1 MSKILANEIAN
12 YGDNAPIDL
21 KEGLNIPAGKP
32 IQAAGIAGTS
42 GQVLSSTGTSINWIT
57 PFDGDYT
64 SLSNRPTIP
73 AAQVNA
79 DWNASSGVAVILNKP
94 TVPPLT
100 SLVVNSAGTPSLT
113 FNGANGQFTY
123 TPPDLSNYDTAF
135 GWGDHA
141 QAGYL
146 TAEVDTIQDVVQRSY
161 YDRPWFGGT
170 FSNSWAPGGYPV
182 FNTTTFTNEI
192 YHHGFG
198 DSIHIGSNTAG
209 VRWLDYDVT
218 GDGVQDAGKN
228 PSKIIGYNYYIANET
243 VDSFRGGGS
252 VANGI
257 NSVANVLHHDVQPDA
272 DGNPTTYSI
281 GNDLGTIRLGNRAST
296 ISYLTAEPIAAGDVH
311 TVKLFFQNE
320 PVLQTVPLGVEL
332 PNSGN
337 LITKGQLR
345 YSNIFGTTALLPLAA
360 DHDGMFG
367 TLNDGKAYFSKN
379 IGTTVTVTVGVDTV
393 GGQATGVF
401 YFNGVEKP
409 AAFPIARG
417 SSYTFNQNDSSNATY
432 NNQAH
437 PLMFSTTEDGDLVS
451 GGTHYDPTTTVYM
464 LDGVVKTMA
473 EYTSEFASATVR
485 TVTFTPPM
493 DAPNTLWY
501 WCHFHT
507 GQGNTLALNNNSWT
521 KLQDSNSTLGD
532 LSGVDL
538 STPPTTGQVLK
549 YDGNNWVAGPDNAGS
564 GGTGIAL
571 TDISV
576 TTASAGTAALTYN
589 NVSGVFTY
597 TPPDVSNFLTSFTET
612 DPVYSASP
620 AAGILSS
627 NISNWDTAYGWGNH
641 ASAGY
646 LTSETSHSDV
656 VVDGDFTSSG
666 LMKRGG
672 SSGTYSIVTDNSNN
686 WNTAYGWGDHASAGY
701 LTSYTVTASD
711 LSGISVN
718 ALSDVNT
725 AGVSVNDVLKWTGSA
740 WTAQAE
746 SGGGGGANVTISDT
760 APGGASVGD
769 LWWESDKG
777 RLKIYYQD
785 VDTTQWVDASPPL
798 APALSSN
805 APATASS
812 AGSEGDIRF
821 DSGYVY
827 VCIAT
832 NTWKRAALTTW

>member
-94 TVPPLT
+94 TVPPIT

-141 QAGYL
+141 SAGYVTTSGTQTISGAKTFSTSTIFSENVDFEGNPNGGAALSMQFYKGNGTNSDLDTLKFFNRSGITIGAGEGGGFTMRSWNNNSSYIL
-146 TAEVDTIQDVVQRSY
+146 TSGDSFFID
-161 YDRPWFGGT
+161 GGT
-170 FSNSWAPGGYPV
+170 STAIKIRTQFARNAIVCNSDNGGTGTVELYHSDTGTATKKFETTSAGASVYGQLTVDGLVSNG
-182 FNTTTFTNEI
+182 
-192 YHHGFG
+192 
-198 DSIHIGSNTAG
+198 
-209 VRWLDYDVT
+209 
-218 GDGVQDAGKN
+218 
-228 PSKIIGYNYYIANET
+228 IAN
-243 VDSFRGGGS
+243 
-252 VANGI
+252 
-257 NSVANVLHHDVQPDA
+257 L
-272 DGNPTTYSI
+272 
-281 GNDLGTIRLGNRAST
+281 
-296 ISYLTAEPIAAGDVH
+296 IS
-311 TVKLFFQNE
+311 N
-320 PVLQTVPLGVEL
+320 
-332 PNSGN
+332 N
-337 LITKGQLR
+337 LITQGRL
-345 YSNIFGTTALLPLAA
+345 YYNNFFTGGHTTLPSATVYP
-360 DHDGMFG
+360 GMFVS
-367 TLNDGKAYFSKN
+367 LIDGLDYGQAYFADDVGST
-379 IGTTVTVTVGVDTV
+379 ITVTVGVDTV
-393 GGQATGVF
+393 AGQSTGVF
-401 YFNGVEKP
+401 YFDTVEKP
-409 AAFPIARG
+409 GSYAISRG
-417 SSYTFNQNDSSNATY
+417 SKYIFDQSNSTNATY
-432 NNQAH
+432 GGVHH
-437 PLMFSTTEDGDLVS
+437 PLMFSTTLDGELA
-451 GGTHYDPTTTVYM
+451 GGSHYTTGVTYK
-464 LDGVVKTMA
+464 LDGVIKTMA
-473 EYTSEFASATVR
+473 EYVSGFTAATTR
-485 TVTFTPPM
+485 TVEWIPTPNS
-493 DAPNTLWY
+493 PNTLYY

-507 GQGNTLALNNNSWT
+507 GQGNSFAIDNQSWIKLLDKNSPLGLLA
-521 KLQDSNSTLGD
+521 D
-532 LSGVDL
+532 VDL

-549 YDGNNWVAGPDNAGS
+549 WDGNNWVAGPDNAGS

-646 LTSETSHSDV
+646 LTTETSHADV

-686 WNTAYGWGDHASAGY
+686 WNTAYGWGNHASAGY

-711 LSGISVN
+711 LNSISIT

-725 AGVSVNDVLKWTGSA
+725 AGVSVNDVLKWNGSA
-740 WTAQAE
+740 WTAQADATG
-746 SGGGGGANVTISDT
+746 GGGGGANVTISDT

>member
-94 TVPPLT
+94 TVPPIT

-123 TPPDLSNYDTAF
+123 TPPDLSDMATETWVASQGF
-135 GWGDHA
+135 
-141 QAGYL
+141 L
-146 TAEVDTIQDVVQRSY
+146 TAETDTISTVLDRNALSY
-161 YDRPWFGGT
+161 G
-170 FSNSWAPGGYPV
+170 
-182 FNTTTFTNEI
+182 NTTVYPINKYLYLSSRVRFANDVDFF
-192 YHHGFG
+192 GFG
-198 DSIHIGSNTAG
+198 DGIYVGGKTQGLRWLDRDPADDFDPNLVEGAGSNT
-209 VRWLDYDVT
+209 
-218 GDGVQDAGKN
+218 
-228 PSKIIGYNYYIANET
+228 SKQTFVMHYMRQPITWMGFTEP
-243 VDSFRGGGS
+243 
-252 VANGI
+252 
-257 NSVANVLHHDVQPDA
+257 NVMYMQTKPNA
-272 DGNPTTYSI
+272 DGEATKLSI
-281 GNDLGTIRLGNRAST
+281 GNDTGVIQLGNNAST
-296 ISYLTAEPIAAGDVH
+296 ISYLEASSTQ
-311 TVKLFFQNE
+311 VKLMWQNE

-332 PNSGN
+332 PNSSY
-337 LITKGQLR
+337 LTTKGKL
-345 YSNIFGTTALLPLAA
+345 YYGNIFGTAADLPAAA
-360 DHDGMFG
+360 DHNGMFA
-367 TLNDGKAYFSKN
+367 TLDNNKAYFSKDVGTN
-379 IGTTVTVTVGVDTV
+379 ITVTVGVDTV

-409 AAFPIARG
+409 ASFAVSRG
-417 SSYTFNQNDSSNATY
+417 AKYTFIQNDSSNATY
-432 NNQAH
+432 GGVHH
-437 PLMFSTTEDGDLVS
+437 PLMFSTT
-451 GGTHYDPTTTVYM
+451 
-464 LDGVVKTMA
+464 LDGELAGGSHYMMGVTYKLDNVVKTMA
-473 EYTSEFASATVR
+473 EYVSGFTAATTR
-485 TVTFTPPM
+485 TIEWVPVGA
-493 DAPNTLWY
+493 APNTLYY

-507 GQGNTLALNNNSWT
+507 GQGNSFALNNNAWT
-521 KLQDSNSTLGD
+521 ELLDKNSTLGD
-532 LSGVDL
+532 IDGVDL

-627 NISNWDTAYGWGNH
+627 NISNWDTAYGWGDH

-656 VVDGDFTSSG
+656 VVDGDFTSAG
-666 LMKRGG
+666 LMSRGA

-686 WNTAYGWGDHASAGY
+686 WNTAYGWGNHASAGY

-711 LSGISVN
+711 LNSISVT

-725 AGVSVNDVLKWTGSA
+725 AGASVNDVLKWTGSA

-760 APGGASVGD
+760 APGAPSTGD

-785 VDTTQWVDASPPL
+785 TDSSQWVDASPPL

>member
-32 IQAAGIAGTS
+32 IQAAGLSGTS

-64 SLSNRPTIP
+64 SLTNKPTIP

-79 DWNASSGVAVILNKP
+79 DWNATSGVAVILNKP

-146 TAEVDTIQDVVQRSY
+146 TAEADTHQTVTDRSY
-161 YDRPWFGGT
+161 
-170 FSNSWAPGGYPV
+170 FSNFEGILGQTRTDAVVHSEYPV
-182 FNTTTFTNEI
+182 FFNQVEFRDDVFFIGGTDGI
-192 YHHGFG
+192 YI
-198 DSIHIGSNTAG
+198 SPNSSS
-209 VRWLDYDVT
+209 VQWMDYDT
-218 GDGVQDAGKN
+218 ADQGGGNPDAGAN
-228 PSKIIGYNYYIANET
+228 PSKIVAYNYYVPESPTGWIRNGLQHTESD
-243 VDSFRGGGS
+243 VFHNDINGS
-252 VANGI
+252 KA
-257 NSVANVLHHDVQPDA
+257 
-272 DGNPTTYSI
+272 TTYSI
-281 GNDLGTIRLGNRAST
+281 GNDNGIIRLGNRQST
-296 ISYLTAEPIAAGDVH
+296 ISYLTAEPTDSAGPH

-332 PNSGN
+332 PNSSY
-337 LITKGQLR
+337 LTTKGKI
-345 YSNIFGTTALLPLAA
+345 YYGNIFGTAADLPAAA
-360 DHDGMFG
+360 DHNGMFA
-367 TLNDGKAYFSKN
+367 TLDNNKAYFSKDVGTN
-379 IGTTVTVTVGVDTV
+379 ITVTVGVDTV
-393 GGQATGVF
+393 GGQSTGVF

-409 AAFPIARG
+409 ASFAVSRG
-417 SSYTFNQNDSSNATY
+417 AKYTFIQNDSSNATY
-432 NNQAH
+432 GGVHH
-437 PLMFSTTEDGDLVS
+437 PLMFSTT
-451 GGTHYDPTTTVYM
+451 
-464 LDGVVKTMA
+464 LDGELAGGSHYMMGVTYKLDNVVKTMA
-473 EYTSEFASATVR
+473 EYVSGFTAATTR
-485 TVTFTPPM
+485 TIEWVPVGA
-493 DAPNTLWY
+493 APNTLYY

-507 GQGNTLALNNNSWT
+507 GQGNSFALNNNAWT
-521 KLQDSNSTLGD
+521 ELLDKNSTLGD
-532 LSGVDL
+532 IDGVDL

-576 TTASAGTAALTYN
+576 TTATAGTAALTYN

-646 LTSETSHSDV
+646 LTSETSHADV
-656 VVDGDFTSSG
+656 VVDGDFTSAG
-666 LMKRGG
+666 LMSRGA

-686 WNTAYGWGDHASAGY
+686 WNTAYGWGNHASAGY

-711 LSGISVN
+711 LNGISVN

-725 AGVSVNDVLKWTGSA
+725 SGVSVNDVLKWNGSA
-740 WTAQAE
+740 WTAQADATG
-746 SGGGGGANVTISDT
+746 GGGGGANVTISDT

-805 APATASS
+805 APSTASS
-812 AGSEGDIRF
+812 AGSAGDIRY

>member
-32 IQAAGIAGTS
+32 IQAAGISGTS

-64 SLSNRPTIP
+64 SLTNRPTIP

-113 FNGANGQFTY
+113 FNGGNGQFTY

-146 TAEVDTIQDVVQRSY
+146 TTETSTFEEILTRSLTTLTGFGQNNGTPLGGQIAKSGNNSVLFQSTVNFENDIKLNLTGDKVKFGWFSGAIEWVSGDLSAFETNWADTHFQVEFWDAVRSTNATHALQGALY
-161 YDRPWFGGT
+161 FK
-170 FSNSWAPGGYPV
+170 SPGGYP
-182 FNTTTFTNEI
+182 I
-192 YHHGFG
+192 
-198 DSIHIGSNTAG
+198 
-209 VRWLDYDVT
+209 
-218 GDGVQDAGKN
+218 
-228 PSKIIGYNYYIANET
+228 
-243 VDSFRGGGS
+243 
-252 VANGI
+252 
-257 NSVANVLHHDVQPDA
+257 
-272 DGNPTTYSI
+272 SI
-281 GNDLGTIRLGNRAST
+281 GNDSSQIQLGSNNGAIK
-296 ISYLTAEPIAAGDVH
+296 YLSAEPTDAAGPY

-320 PVLQTVPLGVEL
+320 PVLQTIPLGVEL

-597 TPPDVSNFLTSFTET
+597 TPPDVSSFLTSFTET
-612 DPVYSASP
+612 DPVFTASA
-620 AAGILSS
+620 AAGIQSS

>member
-12 YGDNAPIDL
+12 YGDDAPIDL

-94 TVPPLT
+94 TVPPIT

-113 FNGANGQFTY
+113 FNGGNGQFTY

-141 QAGYL
+141 QAGYV
-146 TAEVDTIQDVVQRSY
+146 TTSGTQTIS
-161 YDRPWFGGT
+161 GAKT
-170 FSNSWAPGGYPV
+170 FSAS
-182 FNTTTFTNEI
+182 TTFSDSVDFEGNPNAGAALSMQFYKGNGTNSDLDTLKFFNKSGITIGAGEGGGFTMRSWDSSSSYI
-192 YHHGFG
+192 LSYGDNFFIDGGQSTAIKIRTQFARNAIVCNSDYNGGSGTVELYHSASG
-198 DSIHIGSNTAG
+198 TA
-209 VRWLDYDVT
+209 T
-218 GDGVQDAGKN
+218 KKFETTSAGA
-228 PSKIIGYNYYIANET
+228 SVSGQLT
-243 VDSFRGGGS
+243 VDGLVS
-252 VANGI
+252 NGI
-257 NSVANVLHHDVQPDA
+257 VNL
-272 DGNPTTYSI
+272 
-281 GNDLGTIRLGNRAST
+281 
-296 ISYLTAEPIAAGDVH
+296 IS
-311 TVKLFFQNE
+311 N
-320 PVLQTVPLGVEL
+320 
-332 PNSGN
+332 N
-337 LITKGQLR
+337 LITQGRL
-345 YSNIFGTTALLPLAA
+345 YYNNFFSGGHTTLPSANA
-360 DHDGMFG
+360 YPGMFVS
-367 TLNDGKAYFSKN
+367 LIDGLDYGQAYFADDMGST
-379 IGTTVTVTVGVDTV
+379 ITVTVGVDTV
-393 GGQATGVF
+393 AGQSTGVF
-401 YFNGVEKP
+401 YFDGVEKP
-409 AAFPIARG
+409 GSYAVSRG
-417 SSYTFNQNDSSNATY
+417 SKYTFDQSNSTNATY
-432 NNQAH
+432 GGVHH
-437 PLMFSTTEDGDLVS
+437 PLMFSTTLDGELA
-451 GGTHYDPTTTVYM
+451 GGSHYMMGVTYK
-464 LDGVVKTMA
+464 LDGVTKTMA
-473 EYTSEFASATVR
+473 EYVSGFTAATTRIVEWIP
-485 TVTFTPPM
+485 TPNS
-493 DAPNTLWY
+493 PNTLYY

-507 GQGNTLALNNNSWT
+507 GQGNSFAIDNQSWIKLLDKNSPLGLLA
-521 KLQDSNSTLGD
+521 D
-532 LSGVDL
+532 VDL
-538 STPPTTGQVLK
+538 STPPSTGQVLK
-549 YDGNNWVAGPDNAGS
+549 WDGNNWVAGPDNAGS

-597 TPPDVSNFLTSFTET
+597 TPPDVSSFLTSFTET

-646 LTSETSHSDV
+646 LTTETSHADV
-656 VVDGDFTSSG
+656 VVDGDFTSAG
-666 LMKRGG
+666 LMSRGA

-686 WNTAYGWGDHASAGY
+686 WNTAYGWGNHASAGY

-711 LSGISVN
+711 LSGISVG
-718 ALSDVNT
+718 ALADVNMSG
-725 AGVSVNDVLKWTGSA
+725 ASVNDVLKWTGSA
-740 WTAQAE
+740 WTPQADAT
-746 SGGGGGANVTISDT
+746 GGGGGANVTISDT

>member
-32 IQAAGIAGTS
+32 IQASGLSGTS
-42 GQVLSSTGTSINWIT
+42 GQVLSSTGTSISWIT
-57 PFDGDYT
+57 PFDGNYT
-64 SLSNRPTIP
+64 SLTNKPTIP

-113 FNGANGQFTY
+113 FNGGNGQFTY

-146 TAEVDTIQDVVQRSY
+146 TTETSTFTQVLTRSSTTVTGFGS
-161 YDRPWFGGT
+161 FGGT
-170 FSNSWAPGGYPV
+170 AWSANASPTGSNNVLFNNMALFENDVYLNLTGDKVKWGWLSGSMAWCGEGGTFETDWSDEKFELIHWDCDRPTGGNYNIQGALYLKSPGGYP
-182 FNTTTFTNEI
+182 I
-192 YHHGFG
+192 
-198 DSIHIGSNTAG
+198 
-209 VRWLDYDVT
+209 
-218 GDGVQDAGKN
+218 
-228 PSKIIGYNYYIANET
+228 
-243 VDSFRGGGS
+243 
-252 VANGI
+252 
-257 NSVANVLHHDVQPDA
+257 
-272 DGNPTTYSI
+272 SI
-281 GNDLGTIRLGNRAST
+281 GNDSSQIQLGSNNGAIK
-296 ISYLTAEPIAAGDVH
+296 YLSAEPTDAAGPY

-320 PVLQTVPLGVEL
+320 PVLQTIPLGVEL

-379 IGTTVTVTVGVDTV
+379 IGTTITVTVGVDTV

-576 TTASAGTAALTYN
+576 TTATAGTAALSYN

-597 TPPDVSNFLTSFTET
+597 TPPDVSSFLTSFTET

-656 VVDGDFTSSG
+656 VVDGDFTSAG
-666 LMKRGG
+666 LMSRGA
-672 SSGTYSIVTDNSNN
+672 SSGTYSIITDNSNN
-686 WNTAYGWGDHASAGY
+686 WNTAYGWGNHASAGY

-711 LSGISVN
+711 LNTISIT

-725 AGVSVNDVLKWTGSA
+725 AGASVNDVLKWTGSA

-746 SGGGGGANVTISDT
+746 SGGGGGGANVTISDT

>member
-113 FNGANGQFTY
+113 FNGGNGQFTY

-146 TAEVDTIQDVVQRSY
+146 TTETSTFEEILTRSLTTLTGFGQNNGTPLGGQIAKSGNNSVLFQSTVNFENDIKLNLTGDKVKFGWFSGAIEWVSGDLSAFETNWADTQFQVEYWDAVRSTNATHALQGALY
-161 YDRPWFGGT
+161 FK
-170 FSNSWAPGGYPV
+170 SPGGYP
-182 FNTTTFTNEI
+182 I
-192 YHHGFG
+192 
-198 DSIHIGSNTAG
+198 
-209 VRWLDYDVT
+209 
-218 GDGVQDAGKN
+218 
-228 PSKIIGYNYYIANET
+228 
-243 VDSFRGGGS
+243 
-252 VANGI
+252 
-257 NSVANVLHHDVQPDA
+257 
-272 DGNPTTYSI
+272 SI
-281 GNDLGTIRLGNRAST
+281 GNDSSQIQLGSNNGAIK
-296 ISYLTAEPIAAGDVH
+296 YLSAEPTDAAGPY

-320 PVLQTVPLGVEL
+320 PVLQTIPLGVEL

-521 KLQDSNSTLGD
+521 KLLDKNSTLGD
-532 LSGVDL
+532 IDGVDL

>member
-32 IQAAGIAGTS
+32 IQAAGLSGTS

-64 SLSNRPTIP
+64 SLTNRPTIP

-100 SLVVNSAGTPSLT
+100 SLVVNSAGTPSLS
-113 FNGANGQFTY
+113 FNGGNGQFTY

-141 QAGYL
+141 SAGYVTTSGTQTISGAKTFSGSTTFSENVDFEGNPNGGAALSMQFYKGNGTNSDLDTLKFFNRSGITIGAGETGGFTMRSWNSNSSYILTSGDSFFIDGGTSTAIKIRTQFARNAIVCNSDNGGTGTVELYHSASGTATKKFETTSAGASVYGQL
-146 TAEVDTIQDVVQRSY
+146 TADGIT
-161 YDRPWFGGT
+161 
-170 FSNSWAPGGYPV
+170 SNGDLDLGS
-182 FNTTTFTNEI
+182 NDLTTTGKL
-192 YHHGFG
+192 YY
-198 DSIHIGSNTAG
+198 SNNFAA
-209 VRWLDYDVT
+209 T
-218 GDGVQDAGKN
+218 GDLPNA
-228 PSKIIGYNYYIANET
+228 
-243 VDSFRGGGS
+243 
-252 VANGI
+252 
-257 NSVANVLHHDVQPDA
+257 
-272 DGNPTTYSI
+272 TTYHGMFAHVHAEGHGYFAHGGAWLQLLDEGSSI
-281 GNDLGTIRLGNRAST
+281 GDLA
-296 ISYLTAEPIAAGDVH
+296 
-311 TVKLFFQNE
+311 
-320 PVLQTVPLGVEL
+320 
-332 PNSGN
+332 
-337 LITKGQLR
+337 
-345 YSNIFGTTALLPLAA
+345 
-360 DHDGMFG
+360 
-367 TLNDGKAYFSKN
+367 
-379 IGTTVTVTVGVDTV
+379 
-393 GGQATGVF
+393 
-401 YFNGVEKP
+401 
-409 AAFPIARG
+409 
-417 SSYTFNQNDSSNATY
+417 
-432 NNQAH
+432 
-437 PLMFSTTEDGDLVS
+437 
-451 GGTHYDPTTTVYM
+451 
-464 LDGVVKTMA
+464 
-473 EYTSEFASATVR
+473 
-485 TVTFTPPM
+485 
-493 DAPNTLWY
+493 
-501 WCHFHT
+501 
-507 GQGNTLALNNNSWT
+507 
-521 KLQDSNSTLGD
+521 
-532 LSGVDL
+532 GVDL
-538 STPPTTGQVLK
+538 STPPSTGQVLK

-576 TTASAGTAALTYN
+576 TSATAGTASLSYN

-656 VVDGDFTSSG
+656 VVDGDFASTG
-666 LMKRGG
+666 LMKRGA
-672 SSGTYSIVTDNSNN
+672 SSGTYSTITDNSNN
-686 WNTAYGWGDHASAGY
+686 WNTSYGWGNHASAGY
-701 LTSYTVTASD
+701 LTSYTVTGSD
-711 LSGISVN
+711 LNNLGVGNLADVTTSG
-718 ALSDVNT
+718 A
-725 AGVSVNDVLKWTGSA
+725 SVNDVLKWNGSNWA
-740 WTAQAE
+740 PAADAT
-746 SGGGGGANVTISDT
+746 GGGGGANVTISDT
-760 APGGASVGD
+760 APGGASTGD

-785 VDTTQWVDASPPL
+785 TDTTQWVDASPPL

>member
-32 IQAAGIAGTS
+32 IQAAGVAGTS

-64 SLSNRPTIP
+64 SLTSKPTIP

-113 FNGANGQFTY
+113 FNGGNGQFTY

-146 TAEVDTIQDVVQRSY
+146 TTETDN
-161 YDRPWFGGT
+161 
-170 FSNSWAPGGYPV
+170 FS
-182 FNTTTFTNEI
+182 
-192 YHHGFG
+192 
-198 DSIHIGSNTAG
+198 
-209 VRWLDYDVT
+209 DVT
-218 GDGVQDAGKN
+218 GRN
-228 PSKIIGYNYYIANET
+228 KIAIT
-243 VDSFRGGGS
+243 LGGGYS
-252 VANGI
+252 TQQVSTTSNHVLFGGLVIWENDLMNNGTGDRMLFGHLAGAVTWVGE
-257 NSVANVLHHDVQPDA
+257 NGTGSTVWNDRKFELHHYDSVRSTSA
-272 DGNPTTYSI
+272 GTYDLQGALYFKSLAGYPISI
-281 GNDLGTIRLGNRAST
+281 GNDSGTIQLGNNSGSIKYLEASST
-296 ISYLTAEPIAAGDVH
+296 DT
-311 TVKLFFQNE
+311 KLFHSNE

-337 LITKGQLR
+337 LTTKGQLR

-432 NNQAH
+432 NAQAH

-473 EYTSEFASATVR
+473 EYTNEFASATVR

-507 GQGNTLALNNNSWT
+507 GQGNTLSLNNNSWT

-576 TTASAGTAALTYN
+576 TTATAGTAALTYN

-656 VVDGDFTSSG
+656 VVDGDFTSAG
-666 LMKRGG
+666 LMKRDA
-672 SSGTYSIVTDNSNN
+672 SSGQYTIITDNSNN
-686 WNTAYGWGDHASAGY
+686 WNTAYGWGNHASAGY

-711 LSGISVN
+711 LNSISVT

-725 AGVSVNDVLKWTGSA
+725 AGASVNDVLKWTGSA

-760 APGGASVGD
+760 APGGPSTGD

-785 VDTTQWVDASPPL
+785 TDSSQWVDASPPL

>member
-32 IQAAGIAGTS
+32 IQAAGVAGTS

-64 SLSNRPTIP
+64 SLTSKPTIP
-73 AAQVNA
+73 AAQVNS

-113 FNGANGQFTY
+113 FNGGNGQFTY

-141 QAGYL
+141 SAGYL
-146 TAEVDTIQDVVQRSY
+146 TAEVDNFSDVTGRDKTGYFLGPSYGNIQQVSLTTNHLVLGGLGIFTNDMFWDNTGDNTMFSY
-161 YDRPWFGGT
+161 RCGAFRWCGSNVPNDGETDWSDT
-170 FSNSWAPGGYPV
+170 QFSLYHLNHTQSTNAAYSLQGALYLKGQGGYP
-182 FNTTTFTNEI
+182 I
-192 YHHGFG
+192 
-198 DSIHIGSNTAG
+198 
-209 VRWLDYDVT
+209 
-218 GDGVQDAGKN
+218 
-228 PSKIIGYNYYIANET
+228 
-243 VDSFRGGGS
+243 
-252 VANGI
+252 
-257 NSVANVLHHDVQPDA
+257 
-272 DGNPTTYSI
+272 SI
-281 GNDLGTIRLGNRAST
+281 GNDSSTIQLGNNSGS
-296 ISYLTAEPIAAGDVH
+296 IKYLSAEPTDAAGPY

-332 PNSGN
+332 PNSSN
-337 LITKGQLR
+337 LTTKGQLR

-432 NNQAH
+432 NGQAH

-521 KLQDSNSTLGD
+521 KLLDKNSTLGD
-532 LSGVDL
+532 LDGVDL

-576 TTASAGTAALTYN
+576 TTATAGTAALSYN

-597 TPPDVSNFLTSFTET
+597 TPPDVSSFLTSFTET

-656 VVDGDFTSSG
+656 VVDGDFTSAG
-666 LMKRGG
+666 LMKRDA
-672 SSGTYSIVTDNSNN
+672 SSGQYTIITDNSNN
-686 WNTAYGWGDHASAGY
+686 WNTAYGWGNHASAGY

-711 LSGISVN
+711 LNTISIT

-725 AGVSVNDVLKWTGSA
+725 AGASVNDVLKWTGSA

-746 SGGGGGANVTISDT
+746 SGGGSGANVTISDT
-760 APGGASVGD
+760 APGGASTGD

-785 VDTTQWVDASPPL
+785 TDTTQWVDASPPL

-812 AGSEGDIRF
+812 TGSEGDIRY

-827 VCIAT
+827 ICIAT

>member
-1 MSKILANEIAN
+1 MCIRDSHNDINGSK
-12 YGDNAPIDL
+12 
-21 KEGLNIPAGKP
+21 
-32 IQAAGIAGTS
+32 T
-42 GQVLSSTGTSINWIT
+42 
-57 PFDGDYT
+57 
-64 SLSNRPTIP
+64 
-73 AAQVNA
+73 
-79 DWNASSGVAVILNKP
+79 
-94 TVPPLT
+94 
-100 SLVVNSAGTPSLT
+100 
-113 FNGANGQFTY
+113 
-123 TPPDLSNYDTAF
+123 
-135 GWGDHA
+135 
-141 QAGYL
+141 
-146 TAEVDTIQDVVQRSY
+146 
-161 YDRPWFGGT
+161 
-170 FSNSWAPGGYPV
+170 
-182 FNTTTFTNEI
+182 
-192 YHHGFG
+192 
-198 DSIHIGSNTAG
+198 
-209 VRWLDYDVT
+209 
-218 GDGVQDAGKN
+218 
-228 PSKIIGYNYYIANET
+228 
-243 VDSFRGGGS
+243 
-252 VANGI
+252 
-257 NSVANVLHHDVQPDA
+257 
-272 DGNPTTYSI
+272 TTYSI
-281 GNDLGTIRLGNRAST
+281 GNDNGIIRLGNRQST
-296 ISYLTAEPIAAGDVH
+296 ISYLTAEPTDAAGPH

-332 PNSGN
+332 PNSSY
-337 LITKGQLR
+337 LTTKGKI
-345 YSNIFGTTALLPLAA
+345 YYGNIFGTAADLPAAA
-360 DHDGMFG
+360 DHNGMFA
-367 TLNDGKAYFSKN
+367 TLDNNKAYFSKDVGST
-379 IGTTVTVTVGVDTV
+379 ITVTVGVDTV

-409 AAFPIARG
+409 ASFAVSRG
-417 SSYTFNQNDSSNATY
+417 AKYVFDQSDATNATY
-432 NNQAH
+432 ASVHH
-437 PLMFSTTEDGDLVS
+437 PLMFSTTLDGELA
-451 GGTHYDPTTTVYM
+451 GGTHYSAGVTYK
-464 LDGVVKTMA
+464 LDGVTKTMA
-473 EYTSEFASATVR
+473 EYVSGFTAATYRMVEW
-485 TVTFTPPM
+485 VPVGA
-493 DAPNTLWY
+493 APNTLYY

-507 GQGNTLALNNNSWT
+507 GQGNSFALNNNAWT
-521 KLQDSNSTLGD
+521 ELLDKNSTLGD
-532 LSGVDL
+532 IDGVDL

-576 TTASAGTAALTYN
+576 TTATAGSAALTYN

-627 NISNWDTAYGWGNH
+627 NISNWDTAYGWGDH

-646 LTSETSHSDV
+646 LTSETSHADV
-656 VVDGDFTSSG
+656 VVDGDFTSAG
-666 LMKRGG
+666 LMSRGA

-686 WNTAYGWGDHASAGY
+686 WNTAYGWGNHASAGY

-711 LSGISVN
+711 LNGISVN

-725 AGVSVNDVLKWTGSA
+725 AGVSVNDVLKWNGSS
-740 WTAQAE
+740 WTAQADATG
-746 SGGGGGANVTISDT
+746 GGGGGANVTISDT

-812 AGSEGDIRF
+812 TGTEGDIRF

>member
-1 MSKILANEIAN
+1 
-12 YGDNAPIDL
+12 
-21 KEGLNIPAGKP
+21 
-32 IQAAGIAGTS
+32 
-42 GQVLSSTGTSINWIT
+42 
-57 PFDGDYT
+57 
-64 SLSNRPTIP
+64 
-73 AAQVNA
+73 
-79 DWNASSGVAVILNKP
+79 
-94 TVPPLT
+94 
-100 SLVVNSAGTPSLT
+100 
-113 FNGANGQFTY
+113 
-123 TPPDLSNYDTAF
+123 
-135 GWGDHA
+135 
-141 QAGYL
+141 
-146 TAEVDTIQDVVQRSY
+146 
-161 YDRPWFGGT
+161 
-170 FSNSWAPGGYPV
+170 
-182 FNTTTFTNEI
+182 
-192 YHHGFG
+192 
-198 DSIHIGSNTAG
+198 
-209 VRWLDYDVT
+209 
-218 GDGVQDAGKN
+218 
-228 PSKIIGYNYYIANET
+228 
-243 VDSFRGGGS
+243 
-252 VANGI
+252 
-257 NSVANVLHHDVQPDA
+257 
-272 DGNPTTYSI
+272 
-281 GNDLGTIRLGNRAST
+281 
-296 ISYLTAEPIAAGDVH
+296 
-311 TVKLFFQNE
+311 
-320 PVLQTVPLGVEL
+320 
-332 PNSGN
+332 
-337 LITKGQLR
+337 
-345 YSNIFGTTALLPLAA
+345 
-360 DHDGMFG
+360 
-367 TLNDGKAYFSKN
+367 
-379 IGTTVTVTVGVDTV
+379 
-393 GGQATGVF
+393 
-401 YFNGVEKP
+401 
-409 AAFPIARG
+409 
-417 SSYTFNQNDSSNATY
+417 
-432 NNQAH
+432 
-437 PLMFSTTEDGDLVS
+437 
-451 GGTHYDPTTTVYM
+451 
-464 LDGVVKTMA
+464 
-473 EYTSEFASATVR
+473 
-485 TVTFTPPM
+485 M

-521 KLQDSNSTLGD
+521 KLLDKNSTLGD
-532 LSGVDL
+532 IDGVDL

-576 TTASAGTAALTYN
+576 TTATAGSAALTYN

-646 LTSETSHSDV
+646 LTTETSHADV

>member
-100 SLVVNSAGTPSLT
+100 SLVVNSAGTPSLS

-123 TPPDLSNYDTAF
+123 TPPDLSDMATETWVASQGF
-135 GWGDHA
+135 
-141 QAGYL
+141 L
-146 TAEVDTIQDVVQRSY
+146 TAETDTISTVLDRNALSY
-161 YDRPWFGGT
+161 G
-170 FSNSWAPGGYPV
+170 
-182 FNTTTFTNEI
+182 NTTVYPINKYLYLSSRVRFANDVDFF
-192 YHHGFG
+192 GFG
-198 DSIHIGSNTAG
+198 DGIYVGGKTQGLRWLDRDPADDFDPNLVEGAGSNT
-209 VRWLDYDVT
+209 
-218 GDGVQDAGKN
+218 
-228 PSKIIGYNYYIANET
+228 SKQTFVMHYMRQPITWMGFTEP
-243 VDSFRGGGS
+243 
-252 VANGI
+252 
-257 NSVANVLHHDVQPDA
+257 NVMYMQTKPNA
-272 DGNPTTYSI
+272 DGEATKLSI
-281 GNDLGTIRLGNRAST
+281 GNDTGVIQLGNNAST
-296 ISYLTAEPIAAGDVH
+296 ISYLEASSTQ
-311 TVKLFFQNE
+311 VKLMWQNE

-332 PNSGN
+332 PNSSY
-337 LITKGQLR
+337 LTTKGKL
-345 YSNIFGTTALLPLAA
+345 YYGNIFGTAADLPAAA
-360 DHDGMFG
+360 DHNGMFA
-367 TLNDGKAYFSKN
+367 TLDNNKAYFSKDVGTN
-379 IGTTVTVTVGVDTV
+379 ITVTVGVDTV

-409 AAFPIARG
+409 ASFAVSRG
-417 SSYTFNQNDSSNATY
+417 AKYTFIQNDSSNATY
-432 NNQAH
+432 GGVHH
-437 PLMFSTTEDGDLVS
+437 PLMFSTT
-451 GGTHYDPTTTVYM
+451 
-464 LDGVVKTMA
+464 LDGELAGGSHYMMGVTYKLDNVVKTMA
-473 EYTSEFASATVR
+473 EYVSGFTAATTR
-485 TVTFTPPM
+485 TIEWVPVGA
-493 DAPNTLWY
+493 APNTLYY

-507 GQGNTLALNNNSWT
+507 GQGNSFALNNNAWT
-521 KLQDSNSTLGD
+521 ELLDKNSTLGD
-532 LSGVDL
+532 IDGVDL

-656 VVDGDFTSSG
+656 VVDGDFTSAG
-666 LMKRGG
+666 LMSRGA

-686 WNTAYGWGDHASAGY
+686 WNTAYGWGNHASAGY

-711 LSGISVN
+711 LNSISVT

-725 AGVSVNDVLKWTGSA
+725 AGASVNDVLKWTGSA

-760 APGGASVGD
+760 APGAPSTGD

-785 VDTTQWVDASPPL
+785 TDSSQWVDASPPL

>member
-32 IQAAGIAGTS
+32 IQAAGLSGTS

-64 SLSNRPTIP
+64 SLTNRPTIP

-79 DWNASSGVAVILNKP
+79 DWNATSGVAVILNKP

-146 TAEVDTIQDVVQRSY
+146 TAEADTHQTVTDRSY
-161 YDRPWFGGT
+161 ASNFEGLTGGT
-170 FSNSWAPGGYPV
+170 RTDAVIHAEYPV
-182 FNTTTFTNEI
+182 FFNQVEFRDDVYFIGGTDGI
-192 YHHGFG
+192 YI
-198 DSIHIGSNTAG
+198 SPNSSS
-209 VRWLDYDVT
+209 VQWMDYDT
-218 GDGVQDAGKN
+218 ADQGGGNPDAGAN
-228 PSKIIGYNYYIANET
+228 PNKIVAYNYYIPESPT
-243 VDSFRGGGS
+243 GWIR
-252 VANGI
+252 NGI
-257 NSVANVLHHDVQPDA
+257 QHTESDVFHNDINGSKA
-272 DGNPTTYSI
+272 TTYSI
-281 GNDLGTIRLGNRAST
+281 GNDNGIIRLGNRQST
-296 ISYLTAEPIAAGDVH
+296 ISYLTAEPTDAAGPH

-332 PNSGN
+332 PNSSY
-337 LITKGQLR
+337 LTTKGKI
-345 YSNIFGTTALLPLAA
+345 YYGNAFGTTALLPLAA

-379 IGTTVTVTVGVDTV
+379 VGTTITVTVGVDTV

-437 PLMFSTTEDGDLVS
+437 PLMFSLTEDGDLVA
-451 GGTHYDPTTTVYM
+451 GGAHYDPTTTVYR

-473 EYTSEFASATVR
+473 EYTAQFASATVR
-485 TVTFTPPM
+485 TITFTPPM

-549 YDGNNWVAGPDNAGS
+549 FDGNNWVAGPDNAGS

-646 LTSETSHSDV
+646 LTSETSHADV
-656 VVDGDFTSSG
+656 VVDGDFTSAG
-666 LMKRGG
+666 LMSRGG
-672 SSGTYSIVTDNSNN
+672 TSGTYSIVTDNSNN
-686 WNTAYGWGDHASAGY
+686 WNTAYGWGNHASAGY

-711 LSGISVN
+711 LNSISIT

-725 AGVSVNDVLKWTGSA
+725 AGASVNDVLKWNGSA
-740 WTAQAE
+740 WTAQADATG
-746 SGGGGGANVTISDT
+746 GGGGGANVTISDT

>member
-94 TVPPLT
+94 TVPPIT

-113 FNGANGQFTY
+113 FNGGNGQFTY
-123 TPPDLSNYDTAF
+123 TPPDLSDMATETWVASQGF
-135 GWGDHA
+135 
-141 QAGYL
+141 L
-146 TAEVDTIQDVVQRSY
+146 TAETDTISTVLDRNALSY
-161 YDRPWFGGT
+161 G
-170 FSNSWAPGGYPV
+170 
-182 FNTTTFTNEI
+182 NTTVYPINKYLYLSSRVRFANDVDFF
-192 YHHGFG
+192 GFG
-198 DSIHIGSNTAG
+198 DGIYVGGKTQGLRWLDRDPADDFDPNLVEGAGSNT
-209 VRWLDYDVT
+209 
-218 GDGVQDAGKN
+218 
-228 PSKIIGYNYYIANET
+228 SKQTFVMHYMRQPITWMGFTEP
-243 VDSFRGGGS
+243 
-252 VANGI
+252 
-257 NSVANVLHHDVQPDA
+257 NVMYMQTKPNA
-272 DGNPTTYSI
+272 DGEATKLSI
-281 GNDLGTIRLGNRAST
+281 GNDTGVIQLGNNAST
-296 ISYLTAEPIAAGDVH
+296 ISYLEASSTQ
-311 TVKLFFQNE
+311 VKLMWQNE

-332 PNSGN
+332 PNSSY
-337 LITKGQLR
+337 LTTKGKL
-345 YSNIFGTTALLPLAA
+345 YYGNIFGTAADLPAAA
-360 DHDGMFG
+360 DHNGMFA
-367 TLNDGKAYFSKN
+367 TLDNNKAYFSKDVGTN
-379 IGTTVTVTVGVDTV
+379 ITVTVGVDTV

-409 AAFPIARG
+409 ASFAVSRG
-417 SSYTFNQNDSSNATY
+417 AKYTFIQNDSSNATY
-432 NNQAH
+432 GGVHH
-437 PLMFSTTEDGDLVS
+437 PLMFSTT
-451 GGTHYDPTTTVYM
+451 
-464 LDGVVKTMA
+464 LDGELAGGSHYMMGVTYKLDNVVKTMA
-473 EYTSEFASATVR
+473 EYVSGFTAATTR
-485 TVTFTPPM
+485 TIEWVPVGA
-493 DAPNTLWY
+493 APNTLYY

-507 GQGNTLALNNNSWT
+507 GQGNSFALNNNAWT
-521 KLQDSNSTLGD
+521 ELLDKNSTLGD
-532 LSGVDL
+532 IDGVDL

-576 TTASAGTAALTYN
+576 TTATAGSAALTYN

-656 VVDGDFTSSG
+656 VVDGDFTSAG
-666 LMKRGG
+666 LMSRGG

-718 ALSDVNT
+718 ALLDINT
-725 AGVSVNDVLKWTGSA
+725 AGVSVNDVLKWNGSA
-740 WTAQAE
+740 WTAQADATG
-746 SGGGGGANVTISDT
+746 GGGGGANVTISDT

>member
-94 TVPPLT
+94 TVPPIT

-113 FNGANGQFTY
+113 FNGGNGQFTY
-123 TPPDLSNYDTAF
+123 TPPDLSDMATETWVASQGF
-135 GWGDHA
+135 
-141 QAGYL
+141 L
-146 TAEVDTIQDVVQRSY
+146 TAETDTISTVLDRNALSY
-161 YDRPWFGGT
+161 G
-170 FSNSWAPGGYPV
+170 
-182 FNTTTFTNEI
+182 NTTVYPINKYLYLSSRVRFANDVDFF
-192 YHHGFG
+192 GFG
-198 DSIHIGSNTAG
+198 DGIYVGGKTQGLRWLDRDPADDFDPNLVEGAGSNT
-209 VRWLDYDVT
+209 
-218 GDGVQDAGKN
+218 
-228 PSKIIGYNYYIANET
+228 SKQTFVMHYMRQPITWMGFTEP
-243 VDSFRGGGS
+243 
-252 VANGI
+252 
-257 NSVANVLHHDVQPDA
+257 NVMYMQTKPNA
-272 DGNPTTYSI
+272 DGEATKLSI
-281 GNDLGTIRLGNRAST
+281 GNDTGVIQLGNNAST
-296 ISYLTAEPIAAGDVH
+296 ISYLEASSTQ
-311 TVKLFFQNE
+311 VKLMWQNE

-332 PNSGN
+332 PNSSY
-337 LITKGQLR
+337 LTTKGKL
-345 YSNIFGTTALLPLAA
+345 YYGNIFGTAADLPAAA
-360 DHDGMFG
+360 DHNGMFA
-367 TLNDGKAYFSKN
+367 TLDNNKAYFSKDVGTN
-379 IGTTVTVTVGVDTV
+379 ITVTVGVDTV

-409 AAFPIARG
+409 ASFAVSRG
-417 SSYTFNQNDSSNATY
+417 AKYTFIQNDSSNATY
-432 NNQAH
+432 GGVHH
-437 PLMFSTTEDGDLVS
+437 PLMFSTT
-451 GGTHYDPTTTVYM
+451 
-464 LDGVVKTMA
+464 LDGELAGGSHYMMGVTYKLDNVVKTMA
-473 EYTSEFASATVR
+473 EYVSGFTAATTR
-485 TVTFTPPM
+485 TIEWVPVGA
-493 DAPNTLWY
+493 APNTLYY

-507 GQGNTLALNNNSWT
+507 GQGNSFALNNNAWT
-521 KLQDSNSTLGD
+521 ELLDKNSTLGD
-532 LSGVDL
+532 IDGVDL

-576 TTASAGTAALTYN
+576 TTATAGSAALTYN

-656 VVDGDFTSSG
+656 VVDGDFTSAG
-666 LMKRGG
+666 LMSRGA

-686 WNTAYGWGDHASAGY
+686 WNTAYGWGNHASAGY

-711 LSGISVN
+711 LNSISVT

-725 AGVSVNDVLKWTGSA
+725 AGASVNDVLKWTGSA

-760 APGGASVGD
+760 APGAPSTGD

-785 VDTTQWVDASPPL
+785 TDSSQWVDASPPL

>member
-12 YGDNAPIDL
+12 YGDDAPIDL

-64 SLSNRPTIP
+64 SLTNRPTIP

-79 DWNASSGVAVILNKP
+79 DWNATSGVAVILNKP

-123 TPPDLSNYDTAF
+123 TPPDLSDMATETWVASQGF
-135 GWGDHA
+135 
-141 QAGYL
+141 L
-146 TAEVDTIQDVVQRSY
+146 TAETDTISTVLDRTALSYGNGTVYPINKYLYLSSRVRFANDV
-161 YDRPWFGGT
+161 DF
-170 FSNSWAPGGYPV
+170 F
-182 FNTTTFTNEI
+182 
-192 YHHGFG
+192 GFG
-198 DSIHIGSNTAG
+198 DGIYVGGKTQGLRWLDRDPADDFDPNLVEGAGSNT
-209 VRWLDYDVT
+209 
-218 GDGVQDAGKN
+218 
-228 PSKIIGYNYYIANET
+228 SKQTFVMHYMRQPITWMGFTEP
-243 VDSFRGGGS
+243 
-252 VANGI
+252 
-257 NSVANVLHHDVQPDA
+257 NVMYMQTKPNA
-272 DGNPTTYSI
+272 DGEATKLSI
-281 GNDLGTIRLGNRAST
+281 GNDTGVIQLGNNAST
-296 ISYLTAEPIAAGDVH
+296 ISYLEASSTD
-311 TVKLFFQNE
+311 TKLFHSNE

-332 PNSGN
+332 PNSGY
-337 LITKGQLR
+337 LTTKGKIY
-345 YSNIFGTTALLPLAA
+345 YSNAFGTTALLPLAA

-379 IGTTVTVTVGVDTV
+379 IGTTITVTVGVDTV

-401 YFNGVEKP
+401 YFNGVERP

-437 PLMFSTTEDGDLVS
+437 PLMFSLTEDGDLVA
-451 GGTHYDPTTTVYM
+451 GGAHYDPTTTIYR

-473 EYTSEFASATVR
+473 EYTNEFASATLR

-549 YDGNNWVAGPDNAGS
+549 FDGNNWVAGPDNAGS

-646 LTSETSHSDV
+646 LTSETSHADV
-656 VVDGDFTSSG
+656 VVDGDFTSAG
-666 LMKRGG
+666 LMSRGA

-686 WNTAYGWGDHASAGY
+686 WNTAYGWGNHASAGY

-711 LSGISVN
+711 LNSISIT
-718 ALSDVNT
+718 ALADVNT
-725 AGVSVNDVLKWTGSA
+725 AGVSVNDVLKWNGSA
-740 WTAQAE
+740 WTAQADATG
-746 SGGGGGANVTISDT
+746 GGGGGANVTISDT

-805 APATASS
+805 APSTASS
-812 AGSEGDIRF
+812 AGSAGDIRY

>member
-94 TVPPLT
+94 TVPPIT

-113 FNGANGQFTY
+113 FNGGNGQFTY
-123 TPPDLSNYDTAF
+123 TPPDLSDMATETWVASQGF
-135 GWGDHA
+135 
-141 QAGYL
+141 L
-146 TAEVDTIQDVVQRSY
+146 TAETDTISTVLDRNALSY
-161 YDRPWFGGT
+161 G
-170 FSNSWAPGGYPV
+170 
-182 FNTTTFTNEI
+182 NTTVYPINKYLYLSSRVRFANDVDFF
-192 YHHGFG
+192 GFG
-198 DSIHIGSNTAG
+198 DGIYVGGKTQGLRWLDRDPADDFDPNLVEGAGSNT
-209 VRWLDYDVT
+209 
-218 GDGVQDAGKN
+218 
-228 PSKIIGYNYYIANET
+228 SKQTFVMHYMRQPITWMGFTEP
-243 VDSFRGGGS
+243 
-252 VANGI
+252 
-257 NSVANVLHHDVQPDA
+257 NVMYMQTKPNA
-272 DGNPTTYSI
+272 DGEATKLSI
-281 GNDLGTIRLGNRAST
+281 GNDTGVIQLGNNAST
-296 ISYLTAEPIAAGDVH
+296 ISYLEASSTQ
-311 TVKLFFQNE
+311 VKLMWQNE

-332 PNSGN
+332 PNSSY
-337 LITKGQLR
+337 LTTKGKL
-345 YSNIFGTTALLPLAA
+345 YYGNIFGTAADLPAAA
-360 DHDGMFG
+360 DHNGMFA
-367 TLNDGKAYFSKN
+367 TLDNNKAYFSKDVGTN
-379 IGTTVTVTVGVDTV
+379 ITVTVGVDTV

-409 AAFPIARG
+409 ASFAVSRG
-417 SSYTFNQNDSSNATY
+417 AKYTFIQNDSSNATY
-432 NNQAH
+432 GGVHH
-437 PLMFSTTEDGDLVS
+437 PLMFSTT
-451 GGTHYDPTTTVYM
+451 
-464 LDGVVKTMA
+464 LDGELAGGSHYMMGVTYKLDNVVKTMA
-473 EYTSEFASATVR
+473 EYVSGFTAATTR
-485 TVTFTPPM
+485 TIEWVPVGA
-493 DAPNTLWY
+493 APNTLYY

-507 GQGNTLALNNNSWT
+507 GQGNSFALNNNAWT
-521 KLQDSNSTLGD
+521 ELLDKNSTLGD
-532 LSGVDL
+532 IDGVDL

-576 TTASAGTAALTYN
+576 TTATAGSAALTYN

-656 VVDGDFTSSG
+656 VVDGDFTSAG
-666 LMKRGG
+666 LMSRGG

-686 WNTAYGWGDHASAGY
+686 WNTAYGWGNHASAGY

-711 LSGISVN
+711 LNSISIT

-725 AGVSVNDVLKWTGSA
+725 AGASVNDVLKWNGSA
-740 WTAQAE
+740 WTAQADATG
-746 SGGGGGANVTISDT
+746 GGGGGANVTISDT

-805 APATASS
+805 APSTASS
-812 AGSEGDIRF
+812 AGSAGDIRY

>member
-1 MSKILANEIAN
+1 
-12 YGDNAPIDL
+12 
-21 KEGLNIPAGKP
+21 EGLNIPAGKP

-94 TVPPLT
+94 TVPPIT

-113 FNGANGQFTY
+113 FNGGNGQFTY
-123 TPPDLSNYDTAF
+123 TPPDLSDMATETWVASQGF
-135 GWGDHA
+135 
-141 QAGYL
+141 L
-146 TAEVDTIQDVVQRSY
+146 TAETDTISTVLDRNALSY
-161 YDRPWFGGT
+161 G
-170 FSNSWAPGGYPV
+170 
-182 FNTTTFTNEI
+182 NTTVYPINKYLYLSSRVRFANDVDFF
-192 YHHGFG
+192 GFG
-198 DSIHIGSNTAG
+198 DGIYVGGKTQGLRWLDRDPADDFDPNLVEGAGSNT
-209 VRWLDYDVT
+209 
-218 GDGVQDAGKN
+218 
-228 PSKIIGYNYYIANET
+228 SKQTFVMHYMRQPITWMGFTEP
-243 VDSFRGGGS
+243 
-252 VANGI
+252 
-257 NSVANVLHHDVQPDA
+257 NVMYMQTKPNA
-272 DGNPTTYSI
+272 DGEATKLSI
-281 GNDLGTIRLGNRAST
+281 GNDTGVIQLGNNAST
-296 ISYLTAEPIAAGDVH
+296 ISYLEASSTQ
-311 TVKLFFQNE
+311 VKLMWQNE

-332 PNSGN
+332 PNSSY
-337 LITKGQLR
+337 LTTKGKL
-345 YSNIFGTTALLPLAA
+345 YYGNIFGTAADLPAAA
-360 DHDGMFG
+360 DHNGMFA
-367 TLNDGKAYFSKN
+367 TLDNNKAYFSKDVGTN
-379 IGTTVTVTVGVDTV
+379 ITVTVGVDTV

-409 AAFPIARG
+409 ASFAVSRG
-417 SSYTFNQNDSSNATY
+417 AKYTFIQNDSSNATY
-432 NNQAH
+432 GGVHH
-437 PLMFSTTEDGDLVS
+437 PLMFSTT
-451 GGTHYDPTTTVYM
+451 
-464 LDGVVKTMA
+464 LDGELAGGSHYMMGVTYKLDNVVKTMA
-473 EYTSEFASATVR
+473 EYVSGFTAATTR
-485 TVTFTPPM
+485 TIEWVPVGA
-493 DAPNTLWY
+493 APNTLYY

-507 GQGNTLALNNNSWT
+507 GQGNSFALNNNAWT
-521 KLQDSNSTLGD
+521 ELLDKNSTLGD
-532 LSGVDL
+532 IDGVDL

-576 TTASAGTAALTYN
+576 TTATAGSAALTYN

-627 NISNWDTAYGWGNH
+627 NISNWDTAYGWGDH

-656 VVDGDFTSSG
+656 VVDGDFTSAG
-666 LMKRGG
+666 LMSRGA

-686 WNTAYGWGDHASAGY
+686 WNTAYGWGNHASAGY

-711 LSGISVN
+711 LNSISVT

-725 AGVSVNDVLKWTGSA
+725 AGASVNDVLKWTGSA

-760 APGGASVGD
+760 APGAPSTGD

-785 VDTTQWVDASPPL
+785 TDSSQWVDASPPL

>member
-32 IQAAGIAGTS
+32 IQAAGVAGTS

-64 SLSNRPTIP
+64 SLTSKPTIP

-113 FNGANGQFTY
+113 FNGGNGQFTY

-146 TAEVDTIQDVVQRSY
+146 TTETDN
-161 YDRPWFGGT
+161 
-170 FSNSWAPGGYPV
+170 FS
-182 FNTTTFTNEI
+182 
-192 YHHGFG
+192 
-198 DSIHIGSNTAG
+198 
-209 VRWLDYDVT
+209 DVT
-218 GDGVQDAGKN
+218 GRN
-228 PSKIIGYNYYIANET
+228 KIAIT
-243 VDSFRGGGS
+243 LGGGYS
-252 VANGI
+252 TQQVSTTSNHVLFGGLVIWENDLMNNGTGDRMLFGHLAGAVTWVGE
-257 NSVANVLHHDVQPDA
+257 NGTGSTVWNDRKFELHHYDSVRSTSA
-272 DGNPTTYSI
+272 GTYDLQGALYFKSLAGYPISI
-281 GNDLGTIRLGNRAST
+281 GNDSGTIQLGNNSGSIKYLEASST
-296 ISYLTAEPIAAGDVH
+296 DT
-311 TVKLFFQNE
+311 KLFHSNE

-337 LITKGQLR
+337 LTTKGQLR

-437 PLMFSTTEDGDLVS
+437 PLMFSLTEDGDLVS

-473 EYTSEFASATVR
+473 EYTNEFASATVR

-507 GQGNTLALNNNSWT
+507 GQGNTLSLNNNSWT

-656 VVDGDFTSSG
+656 VVDGDFTSAG
-666 LMKRGG
+666 LMKRDA
-672 SSGTYSIVTDNSNN
+672 SSGQYTIITDNSNN
-686 WNTAYGWGDHASAGY
+686 WNTAYGWGNHASVGY
-701 LTSYTVTASD
+701 ITSYTVTASD
-711 LSGISVN
+711 LNSISVT

-725 AGVSVNDVLKWTGSA
+725 AGASVNDVLKWTGSA

-760 APGGASVGD
+760 APGGPSTGD

-785 VDTTQWVDASPPL
+785 TDSSQWVDASPPL

>member
-32 IQAAGIAGTS
+32 IQAAGISGTS

-146 TAEVDTIQDVVQRSY
+146 TTETSTFTQVLTRSSTTVTGFGS
-161 YDRPWFGGT
+161 FGGT
-170 FSNSWAPGGYPV
+170 AWSANASPTGSNNVLFNNMALFENDVYLNLTGDKVKWGWLSGSMAWCGEGGTFETDWSDEKFELIHWDSARPTGGNYNIQGALYLKSPGGYP
-182 FNTTTFTNEI
+182 I
-192 YHHGFG
+192 
-198 DSIHIGSNTAG
+198 
-209 VRWLDYDVT
+209 
-218 GDGVQDAGKN
+218 
-228 PSKIIGYNYYIANET
+228 
-243 VDSFRGGGS
+243 
-252 VANGI
+252 
-257 NSVANVLHHDVQPDA
+257 
-272 DGNPTTYSI
+272 SI
-281 GNDLGTIRLGNRAST
+281 GNDSSQIQLGSNNGAIK
-296 ISYLTAEPIAAGDVH
+296 YLSAEPTDAAGPY

-320 PVLQTVPLGVEL
+320 PVLQTIPLGVEL

-521 KLQDSNSTLGD
+521 KLLDKNSTLGD
-532 LSGVDL
+532 IDGVDL

-597 TPPDVSNFLTSFTET
+597 TPPDVSSFLTSFTET
-612 DPVYSASP
+612 DPVFSASA
-620 AAGILSS
+620 AAGIQSS

-646 LTSETSHSDV
+646 LTTETSHADV
-656 VVDGDFTSSG
+656 VVDGDFTSAG
-666 LMKRGG
+666 LMSRGA

-686 WNTAYGWGDHASAGY
+686 WNTAYGWGNHASAGY

-711 LSGISVN
+711 LNSISIT

-725 AGVSVNDVLKWTGSA
+725 AGVSVNDVLKWNGSA
-740 WTAQAE
+740 WTAQADATG
-746 SGGGGGANVTISDT
+746 GGGGGANVTISDT

>member
-32 IQAAGIAGTS
+32 IQAAGVAGTS

-64 SLSNRPTIP
+64 SLTNRPTIP

-100 SLVVNSAGTPSLT
+100 SLVVNSAGTPSLS
-113 FNGANGQFTY
+113 FNGGNGQFTY

-141 QAGYL
+141 SAGYVTTSGTQTISGAKTFSGSTTFSENVDFEGNPNGGAALSMQFYKGNGTNSDLDTLKFFNRSGITIGAGETGGFTMRSWNSNSSYILTSGDSFFIDGGTSTAIKIRTQFARNAIVCNSDNGGTGTVELYHSASGTATKKFETTSAGASVYGQL
-146 TAEVDTIQDVVQRSY
+146 TADGIT
-161 YDRPWFGGT
+161 
-170 FSNSWAPGGYPV
+170 SNGDLDLGS
-182 FNTTTFTNEI
+182 NDLTTTGKL
-192 YHHGFG
+192 YY
-198 DSIHIGSNTAG
+198 SNNFAA
-209 VRWLDYDVT
+209 T
-218 GDGVQDAGKN
+218 GDLPNA
-228 PSKIIGYNYYIANET
+228 
-243 VDSFRGGGS
+243 
-252 VANGI
+252 
-257 NSVANVLHHDVQPDA
+257 
-272 DGNPTTYSI
+272 TTYHGMFAHVHAEGHGYFAHGGAWLQLLDEGSSI
-281 GNDLGTIRLGNRAST
+281 GDLA
-296 ISYLTAEPIAAGDVH
+296 
-311 TVKLFFQNE
+311 
-320 PVLQTVPLGVEL
+320 
-332 PNSGN
+332 
-337 LITKGQLR
+337 
-345 YSNIFGTTALLPLAA
+345 
-360 DHDGMFG
+360 
-367 TLNDGKAYFSKN
+367 
-379 IGTTVTVTVGVDTV
+379 
-393 GGQATGVF
+393 
-401 YFNGVEKP
+401 
-409 AAFPIARG
+409 
-417 SSYTFNQNDSSNATY
+417 
-432 NNQAH
+432 
-437 PLMFSTTEDGDLVS
+437 
-451 GGTHYDPTTTVYM
+451 
-464 LDGVVKTMA
+464 
-473 EYTSEFASATVR
+473 
-485 TVTFTPPM
+485 
-493 DAPNTLWY
+493 
-501 WCHFHT
+501 
-507 GQGNTLALNNNSWT
+507 
-521 KLQDSNSTLGD
+521 
-532 LSGVDL
+532 GVDL
-538 STPPTTGQVLK
+538 STPPSTGQVLK

-576 TTASAGTAALTYN
+576 TSATAGTASLSYN

-656 VVDGDFTSSG
+656 VVDGDFASTG
-666 LMKRGG
+666 LMKRGA
-672 SSGTYSIVTDNSNN
+672 SSGTYSTITDNSNN
-686 WNTAYGWGDHASAGY
+686 WNTSYGWGNHASAGY
-701 LTSYTVTASD
+701 LTSYTVTGSD
-711 LSGISVN
+711 LNNLGVGNLADVTTSG
-718 ALSDVNT
+718 A
-725 AGVSVNDVLKWTGSA
+725 SVNDVLKWNGSNWA
-740 WTAQAE
+740 PAADAT
-746 SGGGGGANVTISDT
+746 GGGGGANVTISDT
-760 APGGASVGD
+760 APGGASTGD

-785 VDTTQWVDASPPL
+785 TDTTQWVDASPPL

>member
-64 SLSNRPTIP
+64 SLTSKPTIP

-113 FNGANGQFTY
+113 FNGGNGQFTY

-141 QAGYL
+141 SAGYL
-146 TAEVDTIQDVVQRSY
+146 TAETDTLASVTGRGASTSTNITLSGDCS
-161 YDRPWFGGT
+161 FAGGNVT
-170 FSNSWAPGGYPV
+170 MTASGTPNSLNVSGTSRFEVASMENGELDGSISHTGD
-182 FNTTTFTNEI
+182 TTTQIQFETSVI
-192 YHHGFG
+192 KL
-198 DSIHIGSNTAG
+198 DTAG
-209 VRWLDYDVT
+209 TTRL
-218 GDGVQDAGKN
+218 N
-228 PSKIIGYNYYIANET
+228 
-243 VDSFRGGGS
+243 
-252 VANGI
+252 I
-257 NSVANVLHHDVQPDA
+257 N
-272 DGNPTTYSI
+272 
-281 GNDLGTIRLGNRAST
+281 
-296 ISYLTAEPIAAGDVH
+296 
-311 TVKLFFQNE
+311 
-320 PVLQTVPLGVEL
+320 
-332 PNSGN
+332 NSGATITGELTVGGILNLVSNN
-337 LITKGQLR
+337 LITQGRL
-345 YSNIFGTTALLPLAA
+345 YYNNFFSGGHTTLPSANVYP
-360 DHDGMFG
+360 GMFVS
-367 TLNDGKAYFSKN
+367 LIDGLDYGQAYFADDVGST
-379 IGTTVTVTVGVDTV
+379 ITVTVGVDTV

-409 AAFPIARG
+409 GWIVSRG
-417 SSYTFNQNDSSNATY
+417 SKYTFDQSNSTNAVY
-432 NNQAH
+432 NNQHH
-437 PLMFSTTEDGDLVS
+437 PLMFSTTLDGELA
-451 GGTHYDPTTTVYM
+451 GGSHYMTGVTYK
-464 LDGVVKTMA
+464 LDGVTKTMA
-473 EYTSEFASATVR
+473 EYVSGFTAATTR
-485 TVTFTPPM
+485 IIEWIPTQNSPS
-493 DAPNTLWY
+493 TLYY

-507 GQGNTLALNNNSWT
+507 GQGNTISINNNSWI
-521 KLQDSNSTLGD
+521 KLLDKNSGIGLLAD
-532 LSGVDL
+532 VDL
-538 STPPTTGQVLK
+538 STPPSTGQVLK
-549 YDGNNWVAGPDNAGS
+549 WDGSNWVAGPDNAGS

-576 TTASAGTAALTYN
+576 TTATAGTAALSYN
-589 NVSGVFTY
+589 DVSGVFTY
-597 TPPDVSNFLTSFTET
+597 TPPDVSGFLTSFTET
-612 DPVYSASP
+612 DPVFSASA
-620 AAGILSS
+620 AAGIQSS

-656 VVDGDFTSSG
+656 LVDGDFTSAG
-666 LMKRGG
+666 LMKRDA
-672 SSGTYSIVTDNSNN
+672 SSGQYTIITDNSNN
-686 WNTAYGWGDHASAGY
+686 WNTAYGWGNHASAGY

-711 LSGISVN
+711 LNTISVN

-725 AGVSVNDVLKWTGSA
+725 AGASVNDVLKWTGSA

>member
-12 YGDNAPIDL
+12 YGDDAPIDL

-32 IQAAGIAGTS
+32 IQAAGLSGTS

-64 SLSNRPTIP
+64 SLTNRPTIP

-79 DWNASSGVAVILNKP
+79 DWNATSGVAVILNKP

-100 SLVVNSAGTPSLT
+100 SLVVNSAGTPSLS

-146 TAEVDTIQDVVQRSY
+146 TTETSTFTQVLTRSSTTVTGFGS
-161 YDRPWFGGT
+161 FGGT
-170 FSNSWAPGGYPV
+170 AWSANASPTGSNNVLFNNMALFENDVYLNLTGDKVKWGWLSGSMAWCGEGGTFETDWSDEKFELIHWDSARPTGSTYNIQGALYLKSPGGYP
-182 FNTTTFTNEI
+182 I
-192 YHHGFG
+192 
-198 DSIHIGSNTAG
+198 
-209 VRWLDYDVT
+209 
-218 GDGVQDAGKN
+218 
-228 PSKIIGYNYYIANET
+228 
-243 VDSFRGGGS
+243 
-252 VANGI
+252 
-257 NSVANVLHHDVQPDA
+257 
-272 DGNPTTYSI
+272 SI
-281 GNDLGTIRLGNRAST
+281 GNDSSQIQLGSNNGAIK
-296 ISYLTAEPIAAGDVH
+296 YLSAEPIDAGGPY
-311 TVKLFFQNE
+311 TVKLFWQNE

-337 LITKGQLR
+337 LTTKGQLR

-379 IGTTVTVTVGVDTV
+379 IGTTITVTVGVDTV
-393 GGQATGVF
+393 NGQATGVF

-437 PLMFSTTEDGDLVS
+437 PLMFSLTEDGDLVS
-451 GGTHYDPTTTVYM
+451 GGAHYDPTTTVYM

-473 EYTSEFASATVR
+473 EYTNEFASATVR

-646 LTSETSHSDV
+646 LTTETSHADV
-656 VVDGDFTSSG
+656 VVDGDFTSAG
-666 LMKRGG
+666 LMSRGA

-686 WNTAYGWGDHASAGY
+686 WNTAYGWGNHASAGY

-711 LSGISVN
+711 LNSISIT

-725 AGVSVNDVLKWTGSA
+725 AGASVNDVLKWNGSA
-740 WTAQAE
+740 WTAQADATG
-746 SGGGGGANVTISDT
+746 GGGGGANVTISDT

-805 APATASS
+805 APSTASS
-812 AGSEGDIRF
+812 AGSAGDIRY

>member
-32 IQAAGIAGTS
+32 IQAAGLSGTS

-64 SLSNRPTIP
+64 SLTNRPTIP

-79 DWNASSGVAVILNKP
+79 DWNATSGVAVILNKP

-113 FNGANGQFTY
+113 FNGGNGQFTY

-146 TAEVDTIQDVVQRSY
+146 TTETSTFTQVLTRSSTTVTGFGS
-161 YDRPWFGGT
+161 FGGT
-170 FSNSWAPGGYPV
+170 AWSANASPTGSNNVLFNNMALFENDVYLNLTGDKVKWGWLSGSMAWCGEGGTFETDWSDEKFELIHWDSARPTGSTYNIQGALYLKSPGGYP
-182 FNTTTFTNEI
+182 I
-192 YHHGFG
+192 
-198 DSIHIGSNTAG
+198 
-209 VRWLDYDVT
+209 
-218 GDGVQDAGKN
+218 
-228 PSKIIGYNYYIANET
+228 
-243 VDSFRGGGS
+243 
-252 VANGI
+252 
-257 NSVANVLHHDVQPDA
+257 
-272 DGNPTTYSI
+272 SI
-281 GNDLGTIRLGNRAST
+281 GNDSSQIQLGSNNGAIK
-296 ISYLTAEPIAAGDVH
+296 YLSAEPIDAGGPY
-311 TVKLFFQNE
+311 TVKLFWQNE

-337 LITKGQLR
+337 LTTKGQLR

-379 IGTTVTVTVGVDTV
+379 IGTTITVTVGVDTV
-393 GGQATGVF
+393 NGQATGVF

-437 PLMFSTTEDGDLVS
+437 PLMFSTTEDGDLVA
-451 GGTHYDPTTTVYM
+451 GGAHYDPTTTVYM

-473 EYTSEFASATVR
+473 EYTNEFASATVR

-646 LTSETSHSDV
+646 LTTETSHADV
-656 VVDGDFTSSG
+656 VVDGDFTSAG
-666 LMKRGG
+666 LMSRGA

-686 WNTAYGWGDHASAGY
+686 WNTAYGWGNHASAGY

-711 LSGISVN
+711 LNSISIT

-725 AGVSVNDVLKWTGSA
+725 AGASVNDVLKWNGSA
-740 WTAQAE
+740 WTAQADATG
-746 SGGGGGANVTISDT
+746 GGGGGANVTISDT

>member
-32 IQAAGIAGTS
+32 IQAAGVSGTS

-73 AAQVNA
+73 AAQVNS
-79 DWNASSGVAVILNKP
+79 DWNATSGVAVILNKP

-100 SLVVNSAGTPSLT
+100 SLVVNPAGTPSLT
-113 FNGANGQFTY
+113 FDGGNGQFTY

-141 QAGYL
+141 QAGYV
-146 TAEVDTIQDVVQRSY
+146 TTSGTQTIS
-161 YDRPWFGGT
+161 GAKT
-170 FSNSWAPGGYPV
+170 FS
-182 FNTTTFTNEI
+182 
-192 YHHGFG
+192 
-198 DSIHIGSNTAG
+198 
-209 VRWLDYDVT
+209 
-218 GDGVQDAGKN
+218 
-228 PSKIIGYNYYIANET
+228 
-243 VDSFRGGGS
+243 
-252 VANGI
+252 
-257 NSVANVLHHDVQPDA
+257 
-272 DGNPTTYSI
+272 
-281 GNDLGTIRLGNRAST
+281 AST
-296 ISYLTAEPIAAGDVH
+296 IFSDSVDFEGNPNAGAALSMQFYKGNGTNSDLDTLKFFNRSGITIGAGEGGQFTMRSWNNNSSYILTSGDS
-311 TVKLFFQNE
+311 FFIDGGTSTAIKIRTQFARNAI
-320 PVLQTVPLGVEL
+320 VCNSDNGGTGTVEL
-332 PNSGN
+332 YHSASGTATKKLETTSAGASVYGQLTVDGLVSNGIVNLVSNN
-337 LITKGQLR
+337 LITQGRL
-345 YSNIFGTTALLPLAA
+345 YYNNFFSGGHTTLPSANA
-360 DHDGMFG
+360 YPGMFVS
-367 TLNDGKAYFSKN
+367 LIDGLDYGQAYFADDMGST
-379 IGTTVTVTVGVDTV
+379 ITVTVGVDTV
-393 GGQATGVF
+393 AGQSTGVF
-401 YFNGVEKP
+401 YFDGVEKP
-409 AAFPIARG
+409 GSYAVSRG
-417 SSYTFNQNDSSNATY
+417 SKYTFDQSNSTNATY
-432 NNQAH
+432 GGVHH
-437 PLMFSTTEDGDLVS
+437 PLMFSTTLDGELA
-451 GGTHYDPTTTVYM
+451 GGSHYTPGVTYK
-464 LDGVVKTMA
+464 LDGVTKTMA
-473 EYTSEFASATVR
+473 EYVSGFTAATTRIVEW
-485 TVTFTPPM
+485 VPTPNS
-493 DAPNTLWY
+493 PNTLYY

-507 GQGNTLALNNNSWT
+507 GQGNSFAIDNQSWIKLLDKNSPLGLLA
-521 KLQDSNSTLGD
+521 D
-532 LSGVDL
+532 VDL

-549 YDGNNWVAGPDNAGS
+549 WDGNNWVAGPDNAGS

-576 TTASAGTAALTYN
+576 TTATAGTAALTYN

-646 LTSETSHSDV
+646 LTTETSHADV

-666 LMKRGG
+666 LMKRGA

-686 WNTAYGWGDHASAGY
+686 WNTAYGWGNHASAGY

-711 LSGISVN
+711 LNGISVN

-725 AGVSVNDVLKWTGSA
+725 AGVSVNDVLKWNGSA
-740 WTAQAE
+740 WTAQADATG
-746 SGGGGGANVTISDT
+746 GGGGGANVTISDT